1 MQLETDRLILN
12 ELTWNDLDDIFAS
25 HRLEEVAKFNTIGI
39 PENKDVTRDII
50 RGAIEDKANALRS
63 IYGWS
68 IRLKE
73 HNLFIG
79 EAGMS
84 SSNNRFRRGE
94 IHYHLRPDH
103 WGKGYGT
110 EVAKGLI
117 EFGFEQLQLHRV
129 EAGVAT
135 DNIGSIRVLEK
146 AGMSREGIRR
156 KILPIRGEWYDNY
169 MYAIL
174 DEDYNAPKD
183 L

>member
-1 MQLETDRLILN
+1 MILETDRLLLK
-12 ELTWNDLDDIFAS
+12 ELTWNDLDNIFAFHS
-25 HRLEEVAKFNTIGI
+25 LEAVAKFNTIGI
-39 PENKDVTRDII
+39 PKNKDVTRGII
-50 RGAIEDKANALRS
+50 LGAIEDKANALRS

-84 SSNNRFRRGE
+84 SSNNRFLRGE
-94 IHYHLRPDH
+94 IHYHLHPDH
-103 WGKGYGT
+103 WGEGYAT
-110 EVAKGLI
+110 EVAKELI
-117 EFGFEQLQLHRV
+117 KFGFEQLELHRI

-146 AGMSREGIRR
+146 AGLSREGIRR
-156 KILPIRGEWYDNY
+156 KILPIRGKWYDNY

-174 DEDYNAPKD
+174 DEDYTSPKN